1 MKAEDYVKKDKR
13 IPYSICD
20 EFRIEEEKL
29 NPSANDKK
37 IVRLSGYINKNKEFR
52 DFKIER
58 IDREGMKQYINISI
72 VIYGKAEN

>member
-20 EFRIEEEKL
+20 EFRIEEEEL
-29 NPSANDKK
+29 NPSANDK

-58 IDREGMKQYINISI
+58 IDSEGMKQYINISI

>member
-13 IPYSICD
+13 IPYSIYD
-20 EFRIEEEKL
+20 EFRIEEEEL
-29 NPSANDKK
+29 NPSANDK
-37 IVRLSGYINKNKEFR
+37 IVRLSSYINKNKEFR